1 MFGACHRWH
10 HQMCKLFSVVEI
22 LLTFKSSCIKC
33 ILLRIECLCFEQ
45 RLRLSAST
53 KSGRKSKFIQLFF
66 LFCKFFH
73 QYTTKTI
80 SRTFTKNQEI
90 VNSKWFFYQWCLL
103 DGMCKQY
110 LPVHFSQALHKI
122 ICHMI
127 NFIAVMH

>member
-1 MFGACHRWH
+1 MFGACHRWHRWHRWH

-90 VNSKWFFYQWCLL
+90 VNSKWFF
-103 DGMCKQY
+103 
-110 LPVHFSQALHKI
+110 
-122 ICHMI
+122 I
-127 NFIAVMH
+127 NGVYSTACANNIFPFISRKLSTKSFAI